1 MSEPSSSDQ
10 TKLVPEV
17 DWAGLKI
24 AIDDVNAALALVRGP
39 IITIYAGSISLMLP
53 SLMQF
58 TGNFDSLNGDD
69 TALLSDINS
78 RARGLRQAVSKDE
91 KHTLSPEAI
100 VRYVN
105 MESRART
112 THVSHS

>member
-1 MSEPSSSDQ
+1 
-10 TKLVPEV
+10 
-17 DWAGLKI
+17 
-24 AIDDVNAALALVRGP
+24 
-39 IITIYAGSISLMLP
+39 
-53 SLMQF
+53 MQF

-100 VRYVN
+100 VRYVDYIYLDPI
-105 MESRART
+105 EPRART
-112 THVSHS
+112 THVSRIPDADARLPLLAQGTGGCAV